1 MIAARSS
8 ITRQAIVRAAAFAL
22 PLLAIA
28 AGPRSRAQDVIVVEG
43 GGAVVQRQAD
53 VAVGEAI
60 VEGAPPGAVE
70 AEAGVVEGPGGF
82 VAVELVPAD
91 AAQVVEGVAIA
102 DAQPAQVLTPE
113 EQLRQAVDQQA
124 AQFEPLF
131 RSELNSQLDLIRTLQ
146 GDIPAEARRG
156 IVNAGEKA
164 AKEAA
169 RRTSEIVHAPQRA
182 QIQHRAADAGGIVAG
197 VVRGF
202 LGLNRPRPQ
211 PQRPADVER
220 FDGIHHV
227 AAALADSLEE
237 QVGDAAARAFEAE
250 MARRDERRRQAVVHK
265 VVALLDDDL
274 CLTSEQ
280 AEAIG
285 EALLAQWDESLVAA
299 TGMNVMNG
307 DRRVYPGLPRALV
320 VPHLT
325 AAQRERF
332 GGADENDTEQMYRQH
347 WGRMGQINRLQ
358 RVTTIDRDAW
368 WPYDP

>member
-1 MIAARSS
+1 MTIAKGLRTPGPAGGGPLPIRALAALAAVATGWLPATGM
-8 ITRQAIVRAAAFAL
+8 TRAQEVAVQVQPGVVDAAVAEEGVVAGVQAIV
-22 PLLAIA
+22 I
-28 AGPRSRAQDVIVVEG
+28 GDGGIVVG
-43 GGAVVQRQAD
+43 AAVV
-53 VAVGEAI
+53 
-60 VEGAPPGAVE
+60 
-70 AEAGVVEGPGGF
+70 
-82 VAVELVPAD
+82 
-91 AAQVVEGVAIA
+91 
-102 DAQPAQVLTPE
+102 PAQVEEGENGDFPPAAVLSPE

-146 GDIPAEARRG
+146 GDIPGEARRS

-169 RRTSEIVHAPQRA
+169 RRTSEIMHAPQRA
-182 QIQHRAADAGGIVAG
+182 QILNQPADAGGIVAG

-211 PQRPADVER
+211 PQRSVEEER
-220 FDGIHHV
+220 FDGVHHV

-250 MARRDERRRQAVVHK
+250 MTKRDERRRQAVVRR

-285 EALLAQWDESLVAA
+285 AALVEQWDESLLAV
-299 TGMNVMNG
+299 TGMNVVNA

-332 GGADENDTEQMYRQH
+332 GGAEENDTEQMYRQH